1 LREVMLSAPIC
12 PDDALEQ
19 AINEFKDKISKV
31 KISKSL
37 RNVIG
42 DLEGSSQILKIVKDR
57 QN

>member
-1 LREVMLSAPIC
+1 MLSAPIC

-37 RNVIG
+37 RNAIG